1 MAVVT
6 GNDTQSNDE
15 PFYKD
20 EEVLAPVKMPKRPPL
35 DDEMDITPMIDMT
48 FLLLI
53 FFILTS
59 KMTAEQTYALP
70 RAKSGDALPT
80 KSCVILNV
88 RSAGDGPAIIS
99 RADETVFSF
108 DPEQQVAE
116 VGEYI
121 QQGFN
126 MRKTEVLIRADGTV
140 RNGDIKRIKE
150 IVSESLEEN
159 QMINIGV
166 IDEPS

>member
-6 GNDTQSNDE
+6 GNDMQSNGE
-15 PFYKD
+15 PFYED
-20 EEVLAPVKMPKRPPL
+20 EEVLAPVAMPKRPPL

-70 RAKSGDALPT
+70 RAKNGDALPT
-80 KSCVILNV
+80 KSCIILNV
-88 RSAGDGPAIIS
+88 RSAGDGAAVIS
-99 RADETVFSF
+99 RADETVFSD

-140 RNGDIKRIKE
+140 RNGEIKRIKE

-166 IDEPS
+166 IDEQS

>member
-1 MAVVT
+1 MADIS
-6 GNDTQSNDE
+6 GKNIESSNE
-15 PFYKD
+15 PFYGD
-20 EEVLAPVKMPKRPPL
+20 EEVLAPVKLPKRPPI

-70 RAKSGDALPT
+70 MAKHGDALPT
-80 KSCVILNV
+80 KSCIILNV
-88 RSAGDGPAIIS
+88 RSAGDSAAVIS
-99 RADETVFSF
+99 RADETVFSD
-108 DPEQQVAE
+108 DPEQQAAE

-140 RNGDIKRIKE
+140 RNGEIKRIKE
-150 IVSESLEEN
+150 IVSDSLDEN

-166 IDEPS
+166 IDEQS